1 MPGAGKTIIAA
12 TAIEH
17 LQKTVQR
24 QGFAVSYIYC
34 SYQRRAENSVPVL
47 IAAII
52 RQLVQQEL
60 GPVYEHISKLYDE
73 HKPRGT
79 RLSLAEMIKALE
91 VTLPSCLSFHVVIDA
106 LDEFVAEQNSDYKDQ
121 DIRQLLFQL
130 RDLQIKT
137 NVNVMITC
145 RPIPEVEDVLQ
156 NVTKLDIQANQND
169 VKLFVKGQTSRLPQI
184 ISGDPVLLKEA
195 QDVIA
200 EAAEGM

>member
-1 MPGAGKTIIAA
+1 
-12 TAIEH
+12 
-17 LQKTVQR
+17 
-24 QGFAVSYIYC
+24 
-34 SYQRRAENSVPVL
+34 
-47 IAAII
+47 
-52 RQLVQQEL
+52 
-60 GPVYEHISKLYDE
+60 
-73 HKPRGT
+73 
-79 RLSLAEMIKALE
+79 MIKTLE

-106 LDEFVAEQNSDYKDQ
+106 LDEFVAEQNSDHKDQ

-156 NVTKLDIQANQND
+156 NVTKLYIQADQND

-195 QDVIA
+195 QDAIT